1 MQKFDTRVQHLK
13 YKVLRE
19 MARNAFNDTLLENF
33 SEIPKLLCLT
43 KNQLCVAVFTKNVLL
58 SQNV

>member
-33 SEIPKLLCLT
+33 SEIPKNHLA
-43 KNQLCVAVFTKNVLL
+43 K
-58 SQNV
+58 S